1 MPESRSSSTP
11 RGTLRA
17 LRREA
22 LTLRHLSDADA
33 RARMLPHGPPHLVDL
48 ALERRRV
55 VLARGFLQREPGA
68 AQFEQRAHAEQ
79 HAIELPKRG
88 AA

>member
-1 MPESRSSSTP
+1 MPESRSCNVP

-22 LTLRHLSDADA
+22 LALRHLSDADA
-33 RARMLPHGPPHLVDL
+33 RARLLTLGPAHLVEL
-48 ALERRRV
+48 ALERRSV
-55 VLARGFLQREPGA
+55 VLAGGFLQREPGA
-68 AQFEQRAHAEQ
+68 AFFEQRAHAE
-79 HAIELPKRG
+79 HHGIELAKRG

>member
-1 MPESRSSSTP
+1 MPASRSTQVP

-33 RARMLPHGPPHLVDL
+33 RARLLPHGPAHLVEL

-55 VLARGFLQREPGA
+55 VLTRGFLQREPDA
-68 AQFEQRAHAEQ
+68 AQFEQRAHAE
-79 HAIELPKRG
+79 HFGLEPARG